1 MAENIIRI
9 HRPDLTP
16 EEHAKRMKQ
25 IKEAA
30 ERLVLAAMKAKWEG
44 GTTK

>member
-9 HRPDLTP
+9 HRPTLTP

-30 ERLVLAAMKAKWEG
+30 ERLVLATIIAKQRG
-44 GTTK
+44 GTTA

>member
-9 HRPDLTP
+9 HRPTLTA

-25 IKEAA
+25 IKDAA
-30 ERLVLAAMKAKWEG
+30 ERLVLATMRAKREG
-44 GTTK
+44 GTAK

>member
-1 MAENIIRI
+1 MSQNIIRV

-16 EEHAKRMKQ
+16 EEHAKRMER

-30 ERLVLAAMKAKWEG
+30 ARLLVACEKERRK
-44 GTTK
+44 

>member
-9 HRPDLTP
+9 HRPNLTP
-16 EEHAKRMKQ
+16 EEHAKRMKR

-30 ERLVLAAMKAKWEG
+30 ERLVLAAMKVKREG
-44 GTTK
+44 DTTK

>member
-1 MAENIIRI
+1 MVENIIRI
-9 HRPDLTP
+9 HRPTLTP

-30 ERLVLAAMKAKWEG
+30 ERLVLATMKAKREG